1 MHIRIDGD
9 STHDRACTACI
20 AVPEKALT
28 EAGHIRTVTADC
40 SSQRKHE
47 LHSLAQMAL
56 MQFEDSELVPT
67 TVGGKI
73 RVTTGS
79 ETLELDK
86 GLLIGRL
93 LTGEIVLLI
102 NSGQPA
108 RKFLVAALRFCT
120 RWIRLDL

>member
-1 MHIRIDGD
+1 VHIRIDGD
-9 STHDRACTACI
+9 STHERACTACI

-47 LHSLAQMAL
+47 LDSLAQMAL

-67 TVGGKI
+67 TVGGRI
-73 RVTTGS
+73 QVTTGS
-79 ETLELDK
+79 EILELDK
-86 GLLIGRL
+86 GLLISRL

-108 RKFLVAALRFCT
+108 RKFLVAAHRFCT
-120 RWIRLDL
+120 RRIRLDL

>member
-9 STHDRACTACI
+9 STHDRGCTACI

-28 EAGHIRTVTADC
+28 EAGHVRTLTADC
-40 SSQRKHE
+40 TSQRKYE

-56 MQFEDSELVPT
+56 MQFEESELVPT
-67 TVGGKI
+67 AVDGKI
-73 RVTTGS
+73 LVGTGS

-93 LTGEIVLLI
+93 LTDEIVLLI